1 LTSFG
6 YQDHSTPANIFLT
19 SFTKFIPHVSPPA
32 RLSSANLIK
41 NFPGLSLRPF
51 ELCKDTILLISYPG
65 EIFMRIL
72 KLMIL
77 PLVIASLITGS
88 ASINAKMNGK
98 IALRTFVYFL
108 TTSLFNA
115 VLGVSLALLIHPGDP
130 DLHSGVEN
138 VANTKSLSLMDS
150 ILDLG
155 R

>member
-1 LTSFG
+1 MTIEQFSG
-6 YQDHSTPANIFLT
+6 SGRMESNIKL
-19 SFTKFIPHVSPPA
+19 
-32 RLSSANLIK
+32 NLIS
-41 NFPGLSLRPF
+41 PRHSLVSLDLGVSLRQF

-98 IALRTFVYFL
+98 IALRTFVYFAS
-108 TTSLFNA
+108 TSMFNA
-115 VLGVSLALLIHPGDP
+115 VLGVLLALLIHPGEP
-130 DLHSGVEN
+130 GLHSDTDSDT
-138 VANTKSLSLMDS
+138 NTRSMSLMDS

>member
-1 LTSFG
+1 
-6 YQDHSTPANIFLT
+6 
-19 SFTKFIPHVSPPA
+19 
-32 RLSSANLIK
+32 
-41 NFPGLSLRPF
+41 
-51 ELCKDTILLISYPG
+51 
-65 EIFMRIL
+65 MRIL

-98 IALRTFVYFL
+98 IALRTFVYFAS
-108 TTSLFNA
+108 TSMFNA

-130 DLHSGVEN
+130 DLHSDSEDGT
-138 VANTKSLSLMDS
+138 NTKSMSLMDS

>member
-1 LTSFG
+1 
-6 YQDHSTPANIFLT
+6 
-19 SFTKFIPHVSPPA
+19 
-32 RLSSANLIK
+32 
-41 NFPGLSLRPF
+41 LRPF
-51 ELCKDTILLISYPG
+51 ELCKDTIHLISYPG

-98 IALRTFVYFL
+98 IALRTFVYFAS
-108 TTSLFNA
+108 TSMFNA

-130 DLHSGVEN
+130 DLHSSADTAG
-138 VANTKSLSLMDS
+138 NTKSLSLMDS

>member
-1 LTSFG
+1 MRVISLYS
-6 YQDHSTPANIFLT
+6 
-19 SFTKFIPHVSPPA
+19 
-32 RLSSANLIK
+32 
-41 NFPGLSLRPF
+41 GLSLRQF

-88 ASINAKMNGK
+88 ASINAKMNGR
-98 IALRTFVYFL
+98 IALRTFVYFA
-108 TTSLFNA
+108 TTSMFNA
-115 VLGVSLALLIHPGDP
+115 LLGVSLALLIHPGDP
-130 DLHSGVEN
+130 GLHTESDAA
-138 VANTKSLSLMDS
+138 ANTKGLSLMDS

>member
-1 LTSFG
+1 
-6 YQDHSTPANIFLT
+6 
-19 SFTKFIPHVSPPA
+19 
-32 RLSSANLIK
+32 
-41 NFPGLSLRPF
+41 LRQF
-51 ELCKDTILLISYPG
+51 ELCKDTILIISYPG

-98 IALRTFVYFL
+98 IALRTFVYFT
-108 TTSLFNA
+108 TTSMFNA

-130 DLHSGVEN
+130 GLHSEADAAEN
-138 VANTKSLSLMDS
+138 TRSLSLMDS

>member
-1 LTSFG
+1 
-6 YQDHSTPANIFLT
+6 
-19 SFTKFIPHVSPPA
+19 
-32 RLSSANLIK
+32 
-41 NFPGLSLRPF
+41 
-51 ELCKDTILLISYPG
+51 
-65 EIFMRIL
+65 MRIL

-108 TTSLFNA
+108 STSMFNA
-115 VLGVSLALLIHPGDP
+115 VLGVSLALLIHPGEP
-130 DLHSGVEN
+130 DMHSDTESVTS
-138 VANTKSLSLMDS
+138 TKGLSLMDS

>member
-1 LTSFG
+1 
-6 YQDHSTPANIFLT
+6 
-19 SFTKFIPHVSPPA
+19 
-32 RLSSANLIK
+32 
-41 NFPGLSLRPF
+41 
-51 ELCKDTILLISYPG
+51 
-65 EIFMRIL
+65 MRIL

-98 IALRTFVYFL
+98 IALRTFIYFAS
-108 TTSLFNA
+108 TSMFNA

-130 DLHSGVEN
+130 GLHSDMESGT
-138 VANTKSLSLMDS
+138 NTRSVSLMDS